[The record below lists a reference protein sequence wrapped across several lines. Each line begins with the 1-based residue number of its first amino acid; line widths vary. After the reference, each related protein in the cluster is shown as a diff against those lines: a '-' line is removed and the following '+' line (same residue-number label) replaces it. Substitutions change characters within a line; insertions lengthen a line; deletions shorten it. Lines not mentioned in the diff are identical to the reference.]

1 MLSAADMNISH
12 AYILAT
18 FFHASAQERADGASW
33 YDRASVAAAE
43 IAAECSLSLSVVA
56 GVVAALSPNNRWER
70 NVMDAT
76 LLCRLFV
83 AGGATAAETCKVS
96 TYSANKR
103 KALAILAGSH
113 PLETLGGLKVRAF
126 YACLIGSTTSVCV
139 DGHAYAIWAGER
151 IPTTK
156 TPKISAKLYASISAA
171 YIQAADT
178 INAVTGAS
186 YSAAQ
191 MQAITWLTWR
201 RMILENGLYR
211 K

>member
-1 MLSAADMNISH
+1 MNISH

-43 IAAECSLSLSVVA
+43 IAAECSLSISGVA

-70 NVMDAT
+70 NCADAER
-76 LLCRLFV
+76 LCRLYT
-83 AGGATAAETCKVS
+83 AGGAESAAACVVS
-96 TYSANKR
+96 TYGANKA
-103 KALAILAGSH
+103 KALRVLAGEP
-113 PLETLGGLKVRAF
+113 PLTVLGGLKVRAF
-126 YACLIGSTTSVCV
+126 YECIIGSTTSVCV

-151 IPTTK
+151 IATTQ
-156 TPKISAKLYASISAA
+156 TPKISAKLYAAISAA

-178 INAVTGAS
+178 VNAVTGAS

-191 MQAITWLTWR
+191 VQAITWLTWR
-201 RMILENGLYR
+201 RMIQENGLYR
-211 K
+211 STNTK